1 MCGLRYVQDLFDLNF
16 DFTEYK
22 LTDLKSEKDFLNVIR
37 TPNRICGNCASGYK
51 YAEFKKHSLGLLE
64 KDDLIEK
71 SNV

>member
-51 YAEFKKHSLGLLE
+51 YAEFKKHSLWLLE